1 VAASVFPFRGG
12 NRSDMSFDLG
22 IGNHDATSDMNDPAN
37 HATLATYLPE
47 GDHIVVGGLEDLM
60 GDFEDHPYVSGIS
73 HLGATMSLN
82 SAHSNPCLGEG
93 HRHFTMPSPVVLDSS
108 HACEDNEAKFADQQ
122 AKGKVQGNLGL
133 PALDIDYFLQA
144 GSPTALFVNDSP
156 QLTSPQST
164 LISPNLVSDHQQ
176 MLSDHGHLSPSDAK
190 GDILFQ
196 SSSLIDPNSP
206 GIRAIRPVQTGDV
219 VHKVAAGSNL
229 GLSAADAQQRQHLP
243 PHVYQ
248 LPQIDPSAAISF
260 SMLCQDAIAHPHV
273 FTQPPPKLQYRS
285 HIQSRDPSLDAPAAG
300 PNCTPS
306 EQLHIRNPVTIATH
320 VSGYSNSQAKLSSYN
335 RRGHNAKIR
344 TSGADVFRGRVAGYG
359 NESTRTSR
367 VEHNTCGVPMF
378 DAESTAA
385 IAHMEESFESSTST
399 IEPDGLARMLESL
412 NYWVPQA
419 LPTKTVR
426 RVASGDFPPPGAT
439 TAQDIVQ
446 PQEQEH
452 KQTTGPPLSKT
463 PASRFCHVCT
473 RSVNSVSVAYCCNI
487 AKGSCRKIICSKCA
501 KEYGWQD
508 VLDAIASPFIAATW
522 ACVHCREICPSR
534 AQCATY
540 KRINFQR
547 RLRGKKRKMLK
558 EAAIAAAREV
568 AVMAGSSIDDFSRI
582 GHGDDLM
589 YKYHAAA
596 TAAATTVA
604 MNMVASPGDKSA
616 VCLIA
621 PMTDDITILRS
632 VEGLASGGV
641 FSLDGGSELASRL
654 EKFNKPVLRRSGGAV
669 PAIKKLQD
677 PKKCPT
683 N

>member
-1 VAASVFPFRGG
+1 
-12 NRSDMSFDLG
+12 MSFDLG
-22 IGNHDATSDMNDPAN
+22 NGNHDATQDMNDPAN
-37 HATLATYLPE
+37 HATLAGYLPG

-60 GDFEDHPYVSGIS
+60 GDFEDHPYVAGIS
-73 HLGATMSLN
+73 HLGATSSLN
-82 SAHSNPCLGEG
+82 PAQSNPCLGNG
-93 HRHFTMPSPVVLDSS
+93 YRNFPMPSSVVLDSS
-108 HACEDNEAKFADQQ
+108 HVCEDNGAKFAAQQ

-133 PALDIDYFLQA
+133 PTLDIDYFLQA

-190 GDILFQ
+190 GDILFP

-206 GIRAIRPVQTGDV
+206 GIRAIRPFQTGDDA
-219 VHKVAAGSNL
+219 HKVAAGSNL
-229 GLSAADAQQRQHLP
+229 GMSAADAQQRQHLP
-243 PHVYQ
+243 SHVYE
-248 LPQIDPSAAISF
+248 LPQIDPSPAISF
-260 SMLCQDAIAHPHV
+260 SMLYQGTKAHSLV
-273 FTQPPPKLQYRS
+273 FTQPAPELQYRS
-285 HIQSRDPSLDAPAAG
+285 DIPSRETSRDTPAAA
-300 PNCTPS
+300 PHCTPS

-320 VSGYSNSQAKLSSYN
+320 VSGYSNSQEKLSSYH
-335 RRGHNAKIR
+335 RHGHNDKVR
-344 TSGADVFRGRVAGYG
+344 TSGEFHEDVFRGRVAGYG
-359 NESTRTSR
+359 NESTGTSG
-367 VEHNTCGVPMF
+367 VERNTCGVPMF

-385 IAHMEESFESSTST
+385 IPHMEETFESSAST
-399 IEPDGLARMLESL
+399 IEPDGLARMLETL
-412 NYWVPQA
+412 NYWVPQT

-426 RVASGDFPPPGAT
+426 RVVAGDFPPSGAT
-439 TAQDIVQ
+439 HAHAIVQ

-452 KQTTGPPLSKT
+452 KQKTGPPLPKT

-508 VLDAIASPFIAATW
+508 VLDAIASPFIAVTW
-522 ACVHCREICPSR
+522 SCVHCREICPSR

-568 AVMAGSSIDDFSRI
+568 AVVAGSSIADFSRI
-582 GHGDDLM
+582 GHGGDLM

-604 MNMVASPGDKSA
+604 MNMVASPEDKSS
-616 VCLIA
+616 VCLIE
-621 PMTDDITILRS
+621 PMTDDITVLRA
-632 VEGLASGGV
+632 VEGLPGGGV
-641 FSLDGGSELASRL
+641 FSLDCGSEFASRL

-677 PKKCPT
+677 PKKCST
-683 N
+683 T